1 MVAQV
6 DQRDEGIRDWRAVER
21 PAQAAR
27 HEAVAQSW
35 AEAGVALGEGVVI
48 HHPEHVN
55 LYGCTIGDNCKIA
68 SFVEIQR
75 GVVLGRNVK
84 VEAFAFI
91 PSGVTVEDGA
101 FIGPHVCF
109 TNDLYPAAV
118 SETGELL
125 TGADWTV
132 TPTVVCRGASI
143 GANAT
148 IVCGV
153 TIGEGALVG
162 AGAVVTKDVPPHS
175 LVVGNP
181 ARVIGLR
188 PGRSLQ

>member
-1 MVAQV
+1 MAVRIEAGDGPATAWAVA
-6 DQRDEGIRDWRAVER
+6 EIAE
-21 PAQAAR
+21 QAAR
-27 HEAVAQSW
+27 REAALRRW
-35 AEAGVALGEGVVI
+35 EAAGVRLGENVTI
-48 HHPEHVN
+48 HHPEQVN
-55 LYGCTIGDNCKIA
+55 LYGCAIGDNCKIA

-75 GVVLGRNVK
+75 GVTLGRNVK

-91 PSGVTVEDGA
+91 PTGVTIEDGV
-101 FIGPHVCF
+101 FVGPHVCF

-118 SETGELL
+118 DERGELL

-132 TPTVVCRGASI
+132 TPTRVERGASI

-148 IVCGV
+148 IVCGL

-162 AGAVVTKDVPPHS
+162 AGAVVTRDVPPHS

-181 ARVIGLR
+181 ARVIGAR
-188 PGRSLQ
+188 PGRPLQ

>member
-6 DQRDEGIRDWRAVER
+6 DQREERIPDWRIAE
-21 PAQAAR
+21 QTEKAAR
-27 HEAVAQSW
+27 RDAALRVW
-35 AEAGVALGEGVVI
+35 AEAGVRLGEGVVI

-101 FIGPHVCF
+101 FIGPHACF

-118 SETGELL
+118 NENGELL

-132 TPTVVCRGASI
+132 TPTVVGRGASI

-181 ARVIGLR
+181 ARVIGVR
-188 PGRSLQ
+188 PGRPLQ